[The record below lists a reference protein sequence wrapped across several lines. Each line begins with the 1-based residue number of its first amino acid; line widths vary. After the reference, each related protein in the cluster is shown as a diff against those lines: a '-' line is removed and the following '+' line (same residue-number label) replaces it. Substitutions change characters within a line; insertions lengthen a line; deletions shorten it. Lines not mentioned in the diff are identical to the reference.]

1 MGLELNEKRGIGVP
15 CSGDARREKE
25 WHVMAGAESI
35 QVTYLARI
43 VECSAVS
50 VHALDIFRS
59 SHLNT
64 CKQHRRLRAT
74 PSRYILDRHRRCL
87 HRTMWLGDLAECD
100 IMFET
105 RELPTDVGVQYLV
118 IVI

>member
-1 MGLELNEKRGIGVP
+1 
-15 CSGDARREKE
+15 
-25 WHVMAGAESI
+25 
-35 QVTYLARI
+35 
-43 VECSAVS
+43 
-50 VHALDIFRS
+50 
-59 SHLNT
+59 
-64 CKQHRRLRAT
+64 
-74 PSRYILDRHRRCL
+74 L